1 MPPHHVRL
9 AALLAAGGLTCAGPA
24 LAAPAPAFPDL
35 LAAAA
40 QAPLRAESQA
50 QVAAAQGRLDQ
61 AGAWRNPELSL
72 EVENFAGE
80 GPMEGLDSAET
91 TLSFSQTLELGGKRG
106 ARIDGARMD
115 LALARARDAQARTDY
130 AAALAVAYAE
140 AEAAHLR
147 AAQAR
152 ELFEAAQSDA
162 RAAELLVEAGKEA
175 RLRGLQ
181 AQAYAQAAQAGLD
194 QALAARDA
202 AFGRL
207 SAQAGSGEAFDSL
220 TSSLL
225 SADLAASDAE
235 LAAAPAD
242 TPAVLAALA
251 DRDSA
256 AAKVRVEQL
265 QARPDL
271 TVSAGVRRFAGD
283 DATAMVAGASLPLP
297 LFDRNRGNT
306 ATARAELTAA
316 EARLAQARLDAAA
329 DLAAARSQAR
339 SAGAQ
344 ASAAAAGEAAAAEAY
359 RLTRI
364 GYEAGRL
371 PLLELTAARRALAA
385 ARLQTLEA
393 RLARVRALAEAARLV
408 GKTPFGA

>member
-1 MPPHHVRL
+1 MPPYHVRL

-24 LAAPAPAFPDL
+24 VAAPAPAFPDL

-40 QAPLRAESQA
+40 QAPLRAQSQA

-72 EVENFAGE
+72 DVENFAGE
-80 GPMEGLDSAET
+80 GPMDGLDSAET

-106 ARIDGARMD
+106 ARIDGARRD
-115 LALARARDAQARTDY
+115 LALARARDVQAQADY

-140 AEAAHLR
+140 AEAAELR
-147 AAQAR
+147 ADQAR

-181 AQAYAQAAQAGLD
+181 AQADAQAAQAGLD

-207 SAQAGSGEAFDSL
+207 SAQAGSSAAFDSL

-225 SADLAASDAE
+225 STEAAVIEAE
-235 LAAAPAD
+235 PAD
-242 TPAVLAALA
+242 TPAVLAAQA

-297 LFDRNRGNT
+297 LFDANRGNT
-306 ATARAELTAA
+306 AAARADLTAA

-329 DLAAARSQAR
+329 DLAAARSLAR

-393 RLARVRALAEAARLV
+393 RLARVRALAEAARLA

>member
-9 AALLAAGGLTCAGPA
+9 AALLAAGGLTCAGPT

-181 AQAYAQAAQAGLD
+181 AQADAQAAQAGLD

-207 SAQAGSGEAFDSL
+207 SAQAGSGEVFDSL

-225 SADLAASDAE
+225 SAEVTAIDAE
-235 LAAAPAD
+235 PAD

-393 RLARVRALAEAARLV
+393 RLARVRALAEAARLA
-408 GKTPFGA
+408 GKIPFGA

>member
-9 AALLAAGGLTCAGPA
+9 AALLAAGGLACAHPV
-24 LAAPAPAFPDL
+24 LAAPAPSFQDL
-35 LAAAA
+35 LAQSA
-40 QAPLRAESQA
+40 QAPRRAESQA
-50 QVAAAQGRLDQ
+50 QIAAAQGRLDQ

-72 EVENFAGE
+72 DVENFAGK

-91 TLSFSQTLELGGKRG
+91 TLSLSQTLELGGKRG
-106 ARIDGARMD
+106 ARIDGARRD
-115 LALARARDAQARTDY
+115 VDLARARDAQARADY
-130 AAALAVAYAE
+130 AAALAVGYAE
-140 AEAAHLR
+140 AEAAQLR
-147 AAQAR
+147 ADQAR
-152 ELFEAAQSDA
+152 ELLEAAQSDA
-162 RAAELLVEAGKEA
+162 RAADLLVEAGKEA

-181 AQAYAQAAQAGLD
+181 AQADAQSAQAGLD

-207 SAQAGSGEAFDSL
+207 SAQAGSGDTYDSL

-225 SADLAASDAE
+225 SADAAIDAE
-235 LAAAPAD
+235 PVD
-242 TPAVLAALA
+242 TPAVLSAQA

-265 QARPDL
+265 QSRPDL

-283 DATAMVAGASLPLP
+283 GSTAMVAGAALPLP
-297 LFDRNRGNT
+297 PFDRNRGNT
-306 ATARAELTAA
+306 AAARAELAAA
-316 EARLAQARLDAAA
+316 EARLAQARLDAVA
-329 DLAAARSQAR
+329 DLAAARSHAR
-339 SAGAQ
+339 SASAQ

-359 RLTRI
+359 RLARI

-393 RLARVRALAEAARLV
+393 RLARVRALAEAARLA

>member
-1 MPPHHVRL
+1 MPPHNVRL
-9 AALLAAGGLTCAGPA
+9 AALLAAGGLACAHPV
-24 LAAPAPAFPDL
+24 LAAPAPSFQDL
-35 LAAAA
+35 LAQSA
-40 QAPLRAESQA
+40 QAPRRAESQA
-50 QVAAAQGRLDQ
+50 QIAAAQGRLDQ

-72 EVENFAGE
+72 NVENFAGK

-91 TLSFSQTLELGGKRG
+91 TLSLSQTLELGGKRG
-106 ARIDGARMD
+106 ARIDGARRD
-115 LALARARDAQARTDY
+115 VDLARARDAQARADY
-130 AAALAVAYAE
+130 AAALAVGYAE
-140 AEAAHLR
+140 AEAAQLR
-147 AAQAR
+147 ADQAR
-152 ELFEAAQSDA
+152 ELLEAAQSDA
-162 RAAELLVEAGKEA
+162 RAADLLVEAGKEA

-181 AQAYAQAAQAGLD
+181 AQADAQSAQAGLD

-207 SAQAGSGEAFDSL
+207 SAQAGSGDTYDSL

-225 SADLAASDAE
+225 SADAAIDAE
-235 LAAAPAD
+235 PVD
-242 TPAVLAALA
+242 TPAVLSAQA

-265 QARPDL
+265 QSRPDL

-283 DATAMVAGASLPLP
+283 GSTAMVAGAALPLP

-306 ATARAELTAA
+306 AAARAELAAA
-316 EARLAQARLDAAA
+316 EARLAQARLDAVA
-329 DLAAARSQAR
+329 DLAAARSHAR
-339 SAGAQ
+339 SASAQ

-359 RLTRI
+359 RLARI

-393 RLARVRALAEAARLV
+393 RLARVRALAEAPRLA

>member
-1 MPPHHVRL
+1 MPPHHARL
-9 AALLAAGGLTCAGPA
+9 AALLAVGGLACAGPT
-24 LAAPAPAFPDL
+24 LAAPAPPFQDL
-35 LAAAA
+35 LAQSA
-40 QAPLRAESQA
+40 QAPRRAESQA

-72 EVENFAGE
+72 DVENFAGK
-80 GPMEGLDSAET
+80 GPMQGLDSAET
-91 TLSFSQTLELGGKRG
+91 TLSLSQTLELGGKRG
-106 ARIDGARMD
+106 ARIDGARRD
-115 LALARARDAQARTDY
+115 LDLARAHDAQARADY
-130 AAALAVAYAE
+130 AAALAVGYAE
-140 AEAAHLR
+140 AEAAELR
-147 AAQAR
+147 TGQAR
-152 ELFEAAQSDA
+152 ELLDAAQSDA
-162 RAAELLVEAGKEA
+162 RAADLLVEAGKEA

-181 AQAYAQAAQAGLD
+181 AKADAQAAQAGLD

-207 SAQAGSGEAFDSL
+207 SAQAGSAEAFDSL

-225 SADLAASDAE
+225 SADAAID
-235 LAAAPAD
+235 AAPAD
-242 TPAVLAALA
+242 TPAVLAAQA
-251 DRDSA
+251 ERDSA

-265 QARPDL
+265 QSRPDL

-283 DATAMVAGASLPLP
+283 DSTAMVAGAALPLP
-297 LFDRNRGNT
+297 LFDRNRGAT
-306 ATARAELTAA
+306 AAARAELTAA

-329 DLAAARSQAR
+329 DMAAARSQAR

-359 RLTRI
+359 RLARI

-393 RLARVRALAEAARLV
+393 RLARVRALAEAARLA

>member
-1 MPPHHVRL
+1 MPPHNVRL
-9 AALLAAGGLTCAGPA
+9 AALLAAGGLACAHPV
-24 LAAPAPAFPDL
+24 LAAPAPSFQDL
-35 LAAAA
+35 LAQSA
-40 QAPLRAESQA
+40 QAPRRAESQA
-50 QVAAAQGRLDQ
+50 QIAAAQGRLDQ

-72 EVENFAGE
+72 DVENFAGK

-91 TLSFSQTLELGGKRG
+91 TLSLSQTLELGGKRG
-106 ARIDGARMD
+106 ARIDGARRD
-115 LALARARDAQARTDY
+115 VDLARARDAQARADY
-130 AAALAVAYAE
+130 AAALAVGYAE
-140 AEAAHLR
+140 AEAAQLR
-147 AAQAR
+147 ADQAR
-152 ELFEAAQSDA
+152 ELLEAAQSDA
-162 RAAELLVEAGKEA
+162 RAADLLVEAGKEA

-181 AQAYAQAAQAGLD
+181 AQADAQSAQAGLD

-207 SAQAGSGEAFDSL
+207 SAQAGSGDTYDSL

-225 SADLAASDAE
+225 SADAAIDAE
-235 LAAAPAD
+235 PVD
-242 TPAVLAALA
+242 TPAVLSAQA

-265 QARPDL
+265 QSRPDL

-283 DATAMVAGASLPLP
+283 GSTAMVAGAALPLP

-306 ATARAELTAA
+306 AAARAELAAA
-316 EARLAQARLDAAA
+316 EARLAQARLDAVA
-329 DLAAARSQAR
+329 DLAAARSHAR
-339 SAGAQ
+339 SASAQ

-359 RLTRI
+359 RLARI

-393 RLARVRALAEAARLV
+393 RLARVRALAEAARLA

>member
-1 MPPHHVRL
+1 MPPHHARL
-9 AALLAAGGLTCAGPA
+9 AALLAAGGLACAGPS
-24 LAAPAPAFPDL
+24 LAAPAPSFADL
-35 LAAAA
+35 LAQSA
-40 QAPLRAESQA
+40 QAPRRAESQA
-50 QVAAAQGRLDQ
+50 QIAAAQGRFDQ

-72 EVENFAGE
+72 EVENFAGQ
-80 GPMEGLDSAET
+80 GPMQGLDSAET
-91 TLSFSQTLELGGKRG
+91 TLALSQTFELGGKRG
-106 ARIDGARMD
+106 ARIDGARRELD
-115 LALARARDAQARTDY
+115 LARVRDAQARADA

-140 AEAAHLR
+140 AEAADLR
-147 AAQAR
+147 ASLAR
-152 ELFEAAQSDA
+152 DLSDAAQSDA
-162 RAAELLVEAGKEA
+162 RAADLLVEAGKEA
-175 RLRGLQ
+175 RLRALQ
-181 AQAYAQAAQAGLD
+181 AQADAQAAQAALD
-194 QALAARDA
+194 QSLSARDA

-207 SAQAGSGEAFDSL
+207 SAQAGSAEPFDSL

-225 SADLAASDAE
+225 SAQASATDAD
-235 LAAAPAD
+235 PAD
-242 TPAVLAALA
+242 APTVRAAEA

-265 QARPDL
+265 QSRPDL

-283 DATAMVAGASLPLP
+283 DATAMIAGASLPLP

-306 ATARAELTAA
+306 AAARAELTAA

-339 SAGAQ
+339 SATAQ
-344 ASAAAAGEAAAAEAY
+344 ASAATVGEAAAGEAY
-359 RLTRI
+359 RLARI

-393 RLARVRALAEAARLV
+393 RLARVRALAEAARLA
-408 GKTPFGA
+408 GKPPFGA

>member
-9 AALLAAGGLTCAGPA
+9 AALLVAGGLTCAGPA

-61 AGAWRNPELSL
+61 ADAWRNPELSL
-72 EVENFAGE
+72 DVENFAGE
-80 GPMEGLDSAET
+80 GPMEGFDSAET

-106 ARIDGARMD
+106 ARIDGARKD

-140 AEAAHLR
+140 AEAAQLR

-181 AQAYAQAAQAGLD
+181 AQADAQAAQAGLD

-220 TSSLL
+220 TASLL
-225 SADLAASDAE
+225 SAEVAASD
-235 LAAAPAD
+235 AAPAD

-306 ATARAELTAA
+306 AAARAELTAA

-393 RLARVRALAEAARLV
+393 HLARVRALAEAARLA

>member
-1 MPPHHVRL
+1 MPSHHARL
-9 AALLAAGGLTCAGPA
+9 AALLAAGGLACAGPT
-24 LAAPAPAFPDL
+24 LAAPAPSFQDL
-35 LAAAA
+35 LAQSA
-40 QAPLRAESQA
+40 QAPRRAESQA

-72 EVENFAGE
+72 DVENFAGK
-80 GPMEGLDSAET
+80 GPMQGLDSAET
-91 TLSFSQTLELGGKRG
+91 TLSLSQTLELGGKRG
-106 ARIDGARMD
+106 ARIDGARRD
-115 LALARARDAQARTDY
+115 LDLARAREAQTRADY
-130 AAALAVAYAE
+130 AAALAVGYAE
-140 AEAAHLR
+140 AEAAELR
-147 AAQAR
+147 AGQAR
-152 ELFEAAQSDA
+152 ELLDAAQSDA
-162 RAAELLVEAGKEA
+162 RAADLLVEAGKEA

-181 AQAYAQAAQAGLD
+181 AKADAQAAQAGLN

-207 SAQAGSGEAFDSL
+207 SAQAGSGETYDSL

-225 SADLAASDAE
+225 SADAAIDTE
-235 LAAAPAD
+235 PVD
-242 TPAVLAALA
+242 TPAVLSAQAE
-251 DRDSA
+251 RDSA
-256 AAKVRVEQL
+256 AARVRIEQL
-265 QARPDL
+265 QSRPDL

-283 DATAMVAGASLPLP
+283 DSTAMVAGAAVPLP

-306 ATARAELTAA
+306 AAARAELAAA

-339 SAGAQ
+339 SASAQ

-359 RLTRI
+359 RLARI

-393 RLARVRALAEAARLV
+393 RLARVRALAEAARLA

>member
-1 MPPHHVRL
+1 MLISTRM
-9 AALLAAGGLTCAGPA
+9 AS
-24 LAAPAPAFPDL
+24 
-35 LAAAA
+35 
-40 QAPLRAESQA
+40 RAS
-50 QVAAAQGRLDQ
+50 
-61 AGAWRNPELSL
+61 
-72 EVENFAGE
+72 
-80 GPMEGLDSAET
+80 
-91 TLSFSQTLELGGKRG
+91 
-106 ARIDGARMD
+106 
-115 LALARARDAQARTDY
+115 
-130 AAALAVAYAE
+130 
-140 AEAAHLR
+140 
-147 AAQAR
+147 
-152 ELFEAAQSDA
+152 
-162 RAAELLVEAGKEA
+162 
-175 RLRGLQ
+175 
-181 AQAYAQAAQAGLD
+181 
-194 QALAARDA
+194 
-202 AFGRL
+202 
-207 SAQAGSGEAFDSL
+207 
-220 TSSLL
+220 
-225 SADLAASDAE
+225 
-235 LAAAPAD
+235 
-242 TPAVLAALA
+242 
-251 DRDSA
+251 DSA

-306 ATARAELTAA
+306 AAARAELTAA

-393 RLARVRALAEAARLV
+393 RLARVRALAEAARLA
-408 GKTPFGA
+408 GKPPFGA

>member
-1 MPPHHVRL
+1 MPPHNVRL
-9 AALLAAGGLTCAGPA
+9 AALLAAGGLACAHPV
-24 LAAPAPAFPDL
+24 LAAPAPSFQDL
-35 LAAAA
+35 LAQSA
-40 QAPLRAESQA
+40 QAPRRAESQA
-50 QVAAAQGRLDQ
+50 QIAAAQGRLDQ

-72 EVENFAGE
+72 DVENFAGK

-91 TLSFSQTLELGGKRG
+91 TLSLSQTLELGGKRG
-106 ARIDGARMD
+106 ARIDGARRD
-115 LALARARDAQARTDY
+115 VDLARARDAQARADY
-130 AAALAVAYAE
+130 AAALAVGYAE
-140 AEAAHLR
+140 AEAAQLR
-147 AAQAR
+147 ADQAR
-152 ELFEAAQSDA
+152 ELLEAAQSDA
-162 RAAELLVEAGKEA
+162 RAADRLVEAGKEA

-181 AQAYAQAAQAGLD
+181 AQADAQSAQAGLD

-207 SAQAGSGEAFDSL
+207 SAQAGSGDTYDSL

-225 SADLAASDAE
+225 SADAAIDAE
-235 LAAAPAD
+235 PVD
-242 TPAVLAALA
+242 TPAVLSAQA

-265 QARPDL
+265 QSRPDL

-283 DATAMVAGASLPLP
+283 GSTAMVAGAALPLP

-306 ATARAELTAA
+306 AAARAELAAA
-316 EARLAQARLDAAA
+316 EARLAQARLDAVA
-329 DLAAARSQAR
+329 DLAAARSHAR
-339 SAGAQ
+339 SASAQ

-359 RLTRI
+359 RLARI

-393 RLARVRALAEAARLV
+393 RLARVRALAEAARLA

>member
-1 MPPHHVRL
+1 MPPHNVRL
-9 AALLAAGGLTCAGPA
+9 AALLAAGGLACAHPV
-24 LAAPAPAFPDL
+24 LAAPAPSFQDL
-35 LAAAA
+35 LAQSA
-40 QAPLRAESQA
+40 QAPRRAESQA
-50 QVAAAQGRLDQ
+50 QIAAAQGRLDQ

-72 EVENFAGE
+72 NVENFAGK

-91 TLSFSQTLELGGKRG
+91 TLSLSQTLELGGKRG
-106 ARIDGARMD
+106 ARIDGARRD
-115 LALARARDAQARTDY
+115 VDLARARDAQARADY
-130 AAALAVAYAE
+130 AAALAVGYAE
-140 AEAAHLR
+140 AEAAQLR
-147 AAQAR
+147 ADQAR
-152 ELFEAAQSDA
+152 ELLEAAQSDA
-162 RAAELLVEAGKEA
+162 RAADLLVEAGKEA

-181 AQAYAQAAQAGLD
+181 AQADAQSAQAGLD

-207 SAQAGSGEAFDSL
+207 SAQAGSGDTYDSL

-225 SADLAASDAE
+225 SADAAIDAE
-235 LAAAPAD
+235 PVD
-242 TPAVLAALA
+242 TPAVLSAQA

-265 QARPDL
+265 QSRPDL

-283 DATAMVAGASLPLP
+283 GSTAMVAGAALPLP

-306 ATARAELTAA
+306 AAARAELAAA
-316 EARLAQARLDAAA
+316 EARLAQARLDAVA
-329 DLAAARSQAR
+329 DLAAARSHAR
-339 SAGAQ
+339 SASAQ

-359 RLTRI
+359 RLARI

-393 RLARVRALAEAARLV
+393 RLARVRALAEAARLA

>member
-9 AALLAAGGLTCAGPA
+9 AALLVAGGLTCAGPA

-181 AQAYAQAAQAGLD
+181 AQADAQAAQAGLD

-225 SADLAASDAE
+225 SAEVTAID
-235 LAAAPAD
+235 AAPAD

-306 ATARAELTAA
+306 AAARAELTAA
-316 EARLAQARLDAAA
+316 EARLAQARLDSAA

-393 RLARVRALAEAARLV
+393 RLARVRALAEAARLA

>member
-1 MPPHHVRL
+1 MPSHHARL
-9 AALLAAGGLTCAGPA
+9 AALLAAGGLACAGPT
-24 LAAPAPAFPDL
+24 LAAPAPSFQDL
-35 LAAAA
+35 LAQSA
-40 QAPLRAESQA
+40 QAPRRAESQA

-61 AGAWRNPELSL
+61 AGARRNPELSL
-72 EVENFAGE
+72 DVENFAGK
-80 GPMEGLDSAET
+80 GPMQGLDSTET
-91 TLSFSQTLELGGKRG
+91 TLSLSQTLELGGKRG
-106 ARIDGARMD
+106 ARIDGARRD
-115 LALARARDAQARTDY
+115 LDLARAREAQARADY
-130 AAALAVAYAE
+130 AAALAVGYAE
-140 AEAAHLR
+140 AEAAELR
-147 AAQAR
+147 AGQAR
-152 ELFEAAQSDA
+152 ELLDAAQSDA
-162 RAAELLVEAGKEA
+162 RAADLLVEAGKEA

-181 AQAYAQAAQAGLD
+181 AKADAQAAQAGLN

-207 SAQAGSGEAFDSL
+207 SAQAGSGETYDSL

-225 SADLAASDAE
+225 SADAAIDTE
-235 LAAAPAD
+235 PVD
-242 TPAVLAALA
+242 TPAVLSAQAE
-251 DRDSA
+251 RDSA
-256 AAKVRVEQL
+256 AARVRIEQL
-265 QARPDL
+265 QSRPDL
-271 TVSAGVRRFAGD
+271 IVSAGVRRFAGD
-283 DATAMVAGASLPLP
+283 DSTAMVAGAALPLP

-306 ATARAELTAA
+306 AAARAELAAA

-339 SAGAQ
+339 SASAQ

-359 RLTRI
+359 RLARI

-393 RLARVRALAEAARLV
+393 RLARVRAVADAARLA

>member
-9 AALLAAGGLTCAGPA
+9 AALLAAGGLACAHPV
-24 LAAPAPAFPDL
+24 LAAPAPSFQDL
-35 LAAAA
+35 LAQSA
-40 QAPLRAESQA
+40 QAPRRAESQA
-50 QVAAAQGRLDQ
+50 QIAAAQGRLDQ

-72 EVENFAGE
+72 DVENFAGK

-91 TLSFSQTLELGGKRG
+91 TLSLSQTLELGGKRG
-106 ARIDGARMD
+106 ARIDGARRD
-115 LALARARDAQARTDY
+115 VDLARARDAQARADY
-130 AAALAVAYAE
+130 AAALAVGYAE
-140 AEAAHLR
+140 AEAAQLR
-147 AAQAR
+147 ADQAR
-152 ELFEAAQSDA
+152 ELLEAAQSDA
-162 RAAELLVEAGKEA
+162 RAADLLVEAGKEA

-181 AQAYAQAAQAGLD
+181 AQADAQSAQAGLD

-207 SAQAGSGEAFDSL
+207 SAQAGSGDTYDSL

-225 SADLAASDAE
+225 SADAAIDAE
-235 LAAAPAD
+235 PVD
-242 TPAVLAALA
+242 TPAVLSAQA

-265 QARPDL
+265 QSRPDL

-283 DATAMVAGASLPLP
+283 GSTAMVAGAALPLP

-306 ATARAELTAA
+306 AAARAELAAA
-316 EARLAQARLDAAA
+316 EARLAQARLDAVA
-329 DLAAARSQAR
+329 DLAAARSHAR
-339 SAGAQ
+339 SASAQ

-359 RLTRI
+359 RLARI

-393 RLARVRALAEAARLV
+393 RLARVRALAEAARLA

>member
-9 AALLAAGGLTCAGPA
+9 AALLAAGGLACAHPV
-24 LAAPAPAFPDL
+24 LAAPAPSFQDL
-35 LAAAA
+35 LAQSA
-40 QAPLRAESQA
+40 QAPRRAESQA
-50 QVAAAQGRLDQ
+50 QIAAAQGRLDQ

-72 EVENFAGE
+72 DVENFAGK

-91 TLSFSQTLELGGKRG
+91 TLSLSQTLELGGKRG
-106 ARIDGARMD
+106 ARIDGARRD
-115 LALARARDAQARTDY
+115 VDLARARDAQARADY
-130 AAALAVAYAE
+130 AAALAVGYAE
-140 AEAAHLR
+140 AEAAQLR
-147 AAQAR
+147 ADQAR
-152 ELFEAAQSDA
+152 ELLEAAQSDA
-162 RAAELLVEAGKEA
+162 RAADLLVEAGKEA

-181 AQAYAQAAQAGLD
+181 AQADAQSAQAGLD

-207 SAQAGSGEAFDSL
+207 SAQAGSGDTYDSL

-225 SADLAASDAE
+225 SADAAIDAE
-235 LAAAPAD
+235 PVD
-242 TPAVLAALA
+242 TPAVLSAQA

-265 QARPDL
+265 QSRPDL

-283 DATAMVAGASLPLP
+283 DSTAMVAGAALPLP

-306 ATARAELTAA
+306 AAARAELAAA
-316 EARLAQARLDAAA
+316 EARLAQARLDAVA
-329 DLAAARSQAR
+329 DLAAARSHAR
-339 SAGAQ
+339 SASAQ

-359 RLTRI
+359 RLARI

-393 RLARVRALAEAARLV
+393 RLARVRALAEAARLA

>member
-1 MPPHHVRL
+1 MPPHHARL
-9 AALLAAGGLTCAGPA
+9 AALLAAGGLACAGPT
-24 LAAPAPAFPDL
+24 LAAPAPSFQDL
-35 LAAAA
+35 LAQSA
-40 QAPLRAESQA
+40 QAPRRAESQA

-72 EVENFAGE
+72 EVENFAGK
-80 GPMEGLDSAET
+80 GPMQGLDSAET
-91 TLSFSQTLELGGKRG
+91 TLSLSQTLELGGKRG
-106 ARIDGARMD
+106 ARIDGARKDLD
-115 LALARARDAQARTDY
+115 LARVRDAQARADY
-130 AAALAVAYAE
+130 AAALAVGYAE
-140 AEAAHLR
+140 AEAAQLR

-152 ELFEAAQSDA
+152 ELLDAALSDA
-162 RAAELLVEAGKEA
+162 RAADLLVEAGKEA
-175 RLRGLQ
+175 RLRSLQ
-181 AQAYAQAAQAGLD
+181 AQADAQAAQAGLD

-202 AFGRL
+202 ALGRL

-225 SADLAASDAE
+225 SAEVTAID
-235 LAAAPAD
+235 AAPAD

-251 DRDSA
+251 ERDSA
-256 AAKVRVEQL
+256 AAKVRVEQV
-265 QARPDL
+265 QSRPDL

-283 DATAMVAGASLPLP
+283 DSTAMVAGAALPLP

-306 ATARAELTAA
+306 AAARAELTAA

-339 SAGAQ
+339 SASAQ
-344 ASAAAAGEAAAAEAY
+344 ARAAAVGEAAAAEAY
-359 RLTRI
+359 RLARI

-393 RLARVRALAEAARLV
+393 RLARVRALAEAARLA

>member
-9 AALLAAGGLTCAGPA
+9 AALLAAGGLACAHPV
-24 LAAPAPAFPDL
+24 LAAPAPSFQDL
-35 LAAAA
+35 LAQSA
-40 QAPLRAESQA
+40 QAPRRAESQA
-50 QVAAAQGRLDQ
+50 QIAAAQGRLDQ

-72 EVENFAGE
+72 DVENFAGK

-91 TLSFSQTLELGGKRG
+91 TLSLSQTLELGGKRG
-106 ARIDGARMD
+106 ARIDGARRD
-115 LALARARDAQARTDY
+115 VDLARARDAQARADY
-130 AAALAVAYAE
+130 AAALAVGYAE
-140 AEAAHLR
+140 AEAAQLR
-147 AAQAR
+147 ADQAR
-152 ELFEAAQSDA
+152 ELLEAAQSDA
-162 RAAELLVEAGKEA
+162 RAADLLVEAGKEA

-181 AQAYAQAAQAGLD
+181 AQADAQSAQAGLD

-225 SADLAASDAE
+225 SADAAIDAE
-235 LAAAPAD
+235 PVD
-242 TPAVLAALA
+242 TPAVLSAQA

-265 QARPDL
+265 QSRPDL

-283 DATAMVAGASLPLP
+283 GSTAMVAGAALPLP

-306 ATARAELTAA
+306 AAARAELAAA
-316 EARLAQARLDAAA
+316 EARLAQARLDAVA
-329 DLAAARSQAR
+329 DLAAARSHAR
-339 SAGAQ
+339 SASAQ

-359 RLTRI
+359 RLARI

-393 RLARVRALAEAARLV
+393 RLARVRALAEAARLA

>member
-1 MPPHHVRL
+1 M
-9 AALLAAGGLTCAGPA
+9 LAAGGLACAHPV
-24 LAAPAPAFPDL
+24 LAAPAPSFQDL
-35 LAAAA
+35 LAQSA
-40 QAPLRAESQA
+40 QAPRRAESQA
-50 QVAAAQGRLDQ
+50 QIAAAQGRLDQ

-72 EVENFAGE
+72 DVENFAGK

-91 TLSFSQTLELGGKRG
+91 TLSLSQTLELGGKRG
-106 ARIDGARMD
+106 ARIDGARRD
-115 LALARARDAQARTDY
+115 VDLARARDAQARADY
-130 AAALAVAYAE
+130 AAALAVGYAE
-140 AEAAHLR
+140 AEAAQLR
-147 AAQAR
+147 ADQAR
-152 ELFEAAQSDA
+152 ELLEAAQSDA
-162 RAAELLVEAGKEA
+162 RAADLLVEAGKEA

-181 AQAYAQAAQAGLD
+181 AQADAQSAQAGLD

-207 SAQAGSGEAFDSL
+207 SAQAGSGDTYDSL

-225 SADLAASDAE
+225 SADAAIDAE
-235 LAAAPAD
+235 PVD
-242 TPAVLAALA
+242 TPAVLSAQA

-265 QARPDL
+265 QSRPDL

-283 DATAMVAGASLPLP
+283 GSTAMVAGAALPLP

-306 ATARAELTAA
+306 AAARAELAAA
-316 EARLAQARLDAAA
+316 EARLAQARLDAVA
-329 DLAAARSQAR
+329 DLAAARSHAR
-339 SAGAQ
+339 SASAQ

-359 RLTRI
+359 RLARI

-393 RLARVRALAEAARLV
+393 RLARVRALAEAARLA

>member
-1 MPPHHVRL
+1 MPSHHARL
-9 AALLAAGGLTCAGPA
+9 AALLAAGGLACAGPT
-24 LAAPAPAFPDL
+24 LAAPAPSFQDL
-35 LAAAA
+35 LAQSA
-40 QAPLRAESQA
+40 QAPRRAESQA

-61 AGAWRNPELSL
+61 AGARRNPELSL
-72 EVENFAGE
+72 DVENFAGK
-80 GPMEGLDSAET
+80 GPMQGLDSAET
-91 TLSFSQTLELGGKRG
+91 TLSLSQTLELGGKRG
-106 ARIDGARMD
+106 ARIDGARRD
-115 LALARARDAQARTDY
+115 LDLARAREAQAQADY
-130 AAALAVAYAE
+130 AAALAVGYAE
-140 AEAAHLR
+140 AEAAELR
-147 AAQAR
+147 AGQAR
-152 ELFEAAQSDA
+152 ELLDAAQSDA
-162 RAAELLVEAGKEA
+162 RAADLLVEAGKEA

-181 AQAYAQAAQAGLD
+181 AKADAQAAQAGLD

-207 SAQAGSGEAFDSL
+207 SAQAGSGETYDSL

-225 SADLAASDAE
+225 SADAAIDAE
-235 LAAAPAD
+235 PVD
-242 TPAVLAALA
+242 TPSVLSAQAE
-251 DRDSA
+251 RDSA
-256 AAKVRVEQL
+256 AARVRIEQL
-265 QARPDL
+265 QSRPDL

-283 DATAMVAGASLPLP
+283 DSTAMVAGAALPLP

-306 ATARAELTAA
+306 AAARADLAAA

-339 SAGAQ
+339 SASAQ

-359 RLTRI
+359 RLARI

-393 RLARVRALAEAARLV
+393 RLARVRAVAEAARLA

>member
-1 MPPHHVRL
+1 MPPHNVRL
-9 AALLAAGGLTCAGPA
+9 AALLAAGGLACAHPV
-24 LAAPAPAFPDL
+24 LAAPAPSFQDL
-35 LAAAA
+35 LTQSA
-40 QAPLRAESQA
+40 QAPRRAESQA
-50 QVAAAQGRLDQ
+50 QIAAAQGRLDQ

-72 EVENFAGE
+72 DVENFAGK

-91 TLSFSQTLELGGKRG
+91 TLSLSQTLELGGKRG
-106 ARIDGARMD
+106 ARIDGARRD
-115 LALARARDAQARTDY
+115 VDLARARDAQARADY
-130 AAALAVAYAE
+130 AAALAVGYAE
-140 AEAAHLR
+140 AEAAQLR
-147 AAQAR
+147 ADQAR
-152 ELFEAAQSDA
+152 ELLEAAQSDA
-162 RAAELLVEAGKEA
+162 RAADLLVEAGKEA

-181 AQAYAQAAQAGLD
+181 AQADAQSAQAGLD

-207 SAQAGSGEAFDSL
+207 SAQAGSGDTYDSL

-225 SADLAASDAE
+225 SADAAIDAE
-235 LAAAPAD
+235 PVD
-242 TPAVLAALA
+242 TPAVLSAQA

-265 QARPDL
+265 QSRPDL

-283 DATAMVAGASLPLP
+283 GSTAMVAGAALPLP

-306 ATARAELTAA
+306 AAARAELAAA
-316 EARLAQARLDAAA
+316 EARLAQARLDAVA
-329 DLAAARSQAR
+329 DLAAARSHAR
-339 SAGAQ
+339 SASAQ

-359 RLTRI
+359 RLARI

-371 PLLELTAARRALAA
+371 PLLELTAARLA
-385 ARLQTLEA
+385 
-393 RLARVRALAEAARLV
+393 